1 MPQNTTLALVA
12 AGTNV
17 TSIWGE
23 GRATILK
30 AMLQIE
36 ALIDVKVSISSVY
49 ATPAFPPGSGPD
61 FSNACFRFESPISAP
76 KLLQVLHQV
85 EAQAHRTRDKRWG
98 PRTLDLDLI
107 AFGDEVSPSLEVWQ
121 SWAHLDLEQQ
131 MERQPE
137 QLILPHPRVQD
148 RAFVLKPLADIAPDW
163 RHPILDKTVTEMLAQ
178 LPAADIA
185 EIRVED

>member
-1 MPQNTTLALVA
+1 MLQNTTLALVA

-23 GRATILK
+23 GSATILK

-49 ATPAFPPGSGPD
+49 KTPAFPPGSGPD
-61 FSNACFRFESPISAP
+61 FSNACFRFESPISAAQ
-76 KLLQVLHQV
+76 LLKILHDV
-85 EAQAHRTRDKRWG
+85 EAQARRTRDKRWG

-107 AFGDEVSPSLEVWQ
+107 AFGDEVSPSLKVWH
-121 SWAHLDLEQQ
+121 SWADLNLEEQ
-131 MERQPE
+131 MKRQPE

-148 RAFVLKPLADIAPDW
+148 RAFVLKPLADIAPEW
-163 RHPILDKTVTEMLAQ
+163 RHPVLGKTVTEMLEQ
-178 LPAADIA
+178 LPATDIA
-185 EIRVED
+185 EIRAED